1 MPSSG
6 RDRWILRAP
15 KQANPTPGSRL
26 RLFCFPPAGTG
37 AWAYHGWGPGLPADI
52 EILPVELPGRNSRA
66 GEPAME
72 AMAPLVAEVVEAVT
86 PLMRERPFVLFGHSM
101 GAWVAYEVALALA
114 RAGGPTPAKVGADS
128 VPACGG
134 WGDVDR
140 LADGVRLAVCKAPW
154 SLGLFG
160 TTVVGHTKRTHAGPA
175 QEASIAGERCA
186 KAEMD
191 GLPIAFFPF
200 PKGRCSIFCRLRVWG
215 DGRRF
220 QRSQGIATPRLV
232 CPPWRPC
239 CGRPISV
246 HKCNVDRAETHP
258 DSAQAHPHA
267 GPLCTQAYF
276 SGCRPPHLNGAEH
289 DVDPTRLGDL
299 TYKEFWPAFEKRYGK
314 VPGLEEEIIREYVY
328 PVLRADFRLV
338 EAYQPTGGPVQEGGG
353 LPCPIAALCGEEDGR
368 LHRAQLEL
376 WKCHTKA
383 GFQEVWFPNSDHR
396 YISDHPD
403 KLLQFL
409 SKDLTTLL

>member
-15 KQANPTPGSRL
+15 KQANPMPGSRL

-114 RAGGPTPAKVGADS
+114 RAGGPTPAK
-128 VPACGG
+128 
-134 WGDVDR
+134 
-140 LADGVRLAVCKAPW
+140 
-154 SLGLFG
+154 
-160 TTVVGHTKRTHAGPA
+160 
-175 QEASIAGERCA
+175 
-186 KAEMD
+186 
-191 GLPIAFFPF
+191 
-200 PKGRCSIFCRLRVWG
+200 
-215 DGRRF
+215 
-220 QRSQGIATPRLV
+220 
-232 CPPWRPC
+232 
-239 CGRPISV
+239 
-246 HKCNVDRAETHP
+246 
-258 DSAQAHPHA
+258 
-267 GPLCTQAYF
+267 AYF